1 MLFKRFYDDA
11 LAQAS
16 YLIGCQR
23 TGEAVIIDPLRDP
36 DFYMAAAR
44 AEGMKITRISETHI
58 HADYL
63 SGSRELARKTG
74 AELLLSAEGGE
85 GWQYGFAE
93 EDGATLLHDG
103 DSFSVGNIRLDVV
116 HTPGHTPEHISFVV
130 TDGANSEAPMGVLSG
145 DFIFVGDVGRPDLL
159 EKAAGVAG
167 TMEAGA
173 KQLHASITRARQLPD
188 HLQIWPGHGA
198 GSACGKALGA
208 VPTSTLGYEKLV
220 NWAFSHDA
228 EESFVAEVLSDQ
240 PEPPRY
246 FATMKRLNRDGPP
259 ILGAPARAQSLDAS
273 ALNDALASD
282 GVVVDLRGKDV
293 FAEGH
298 LPGSFSIPL
307 NKSFTNW
314 AGWLLP
320 YDRSIFFV
328 AVDQDQADRAARA
341 LSFIGLDGLVGWFGQ
356 DALDSRAD
364 TLERSESVSVEE
376 ANRMIEAGTLAVD
389 VRARNEIV
397 LGRPAGSRPI
407 HLGYLQDHLDTLPTD
422 APILVSCLS
431 GGRSAIAQSILQASG
446 RNAIN
451 VTGGYNAWH
460 RAELPEDRGA
470 PTETAAV

>member
-16 YLIGCQR
+16 YMIGCQR

-36 DFYMAAAR
+36 DFYLAGAR

-63 SGSRELARKTG
+63 SGSRELAKKTG
-74 AELLLSAEGGE
+74 AELLLSDEGGE
-85 GWQYGFAE
+85 GWRYGFAA

-103 DSFSVGNIRLDVV
+103 DSFSVGSIRLDVM

-159 EKAAGVAG
+159 EKAAGVVG
-167 TMEAGA
+167 TMEAAA
-173 KQLHASITRARQLPD
+173 KQLHASLTRARQLPD

-220 NWAFSHDA
+220 NWAFSHEA
-228 EESFVAEVLSDQ
+228 AESFVAEVLSDQ

-259 ILGAPARAQSLDAS
+259 ILGAPVRAQSLDAS
-273 ALNDALASD
+273 ALQEALDGD
-282 GVVVDLRGKDV
+282 GVVVDIRGKDV
-293 FAEGH
+293 FAESH
-298 LPGSFSIPL
+298 LPGSLSIPL
-307 NKSFTNW
+307 IKSFTNW
-314 AGWLLP
+314 SGWLLP
-320 YDRSIFFV
+320 YERSIFLV
-328 AVDQDQADRAARA
+328 AIDQDQADRAARA
-341 LSFIGLDGLVGWFGQ
+341 LSFIGIDGVVGWFGQ
-356 DALDSRAD
+356 DALDSCTD
-364 TLERSESVSVEE
+364 KLERSESVSVEE
-376 ANRMIEAGTLAVD
+376 AHRLIEAGTLVVD

-397 LGRPAGSRPI
+397 LGRPAGSHPI
-407 HLGYLQDHLDTLPTD
+407 HLGYLQDHLDSLPAD

-431 GGRSAIAQSILQASG
+431 GDRSAIAQSVLQASG

-451 VTGGYNAWH
+451 VTGGYSAWT
-460 RAELPEDRGA
+460 RAGLPEDRGA
-470 PTETAAV
+470 PAETASV